1 MLHIRSLPYL
11 LQLLLTSLSILNN
24 FYRQHQLI
32 QPHATDP
39 VRVGTPVQVPRQVL
53 SWGVVSVK
61 LISMTGLTKNGRL
74 LTTRNEF

>member
-1 MLHIRSLPYL
+1 MLHIRSLPCL
-11 LQLLLTSLSILNN
+11 LRLLLTSLSILNN
-24 FYRQHQLI
+24 FCRQHQLI
-32 QPHATDP
+32 QPHATGL

-53 SWGVVSVK
+53 SWDVVLVK